1 MLTHA
6 LNRFQLTTFVVMN
19 KPIKWILILMC
30 GSMLLLTGLQF
41 YWNYQNYLVTI
52 RNFKTDVNAALKDAV
67 EKEKTARVIEINDK
81 IKLFLADSTFIKINI
96 RYSKIYDQSIF
107 SISDVKPLF
116 KNLKSFDI
124 SFSEFQH
131 KKIEHITP
139 KLKNY
144 FINRYVDK
152 TLGKSIRAGYFY
164 YDTQRLGDTL
174 GKIFAENKLNLTRL
188 THVYQRELVKR
199 DITAAFRILT
209 HDNKTDLP
217 PFITLKYNASLQEP
231 DELVFASFP
240 TPNVFFITR
249 MKWVIISSFL
259 LIGITLFCFYYTV
272 KTLFNQHKLV
282 AIKNQFISNMT
293 HEINTPLSSI
303 QVTAEALKQFHY
315 DEETREKYLDIILYQ
330 TKKLNGLSEEILENA
345 KFETLTFTMDE
356 EIDLNQLISNLI
368 DDLKLKENVI
378 FSNQENFIIKGN
390 QTHLSRAIANVLENA
405 FKYNDTSQ
413 PNIEIKLTKNQKEI
427 KLFISDN
434 GPGIADEFKEKIF
447 EQFYRIPTGNI
458 HNTKGYGLGLSYVKK
473 VISQHKG
480 TITVTDNQP
489 KGSIFCI
496 KFTS

>member
-1 MLTHA
+1 
-6 LNRFQLTTFVVMN
+6 
-19 KPIKWILILMC
+19 
-30 GSMLLLTGLQF
+30 MLLLTGLQF
-41 YWNYQNYLVTI
+41 YWNYQNYLITV
-52 RNFKTDVNAALKDAV
+52 RNFKTDINAALKDAV
-67 EKEKTARVIEINDK
+67 EKEKTARVVEINYK
-81 IKLFLADSTFIKINI
+81 IKRFLADSTFIKIDI
-96 RYSKIYDQSIF
+96 RYNKIYDQSIF

-124 SFSEFQH
+124 SFADFQQ

-174 GKIFAENKLNLTRL
+174 SKIFDENKLNLTRL
-188 THVYQRELVKR
+188 THVYQLELIKR
-199 DITAAFRILT
+199 DITAGFRILT
-209 HDNKTDLP
+209 KHNKTNLT
-217 PFITLKYNASLQEP
+217 PFITLKYNASLKEP

-240 TPNVFFITR
+240 TPNVFFIIR
-249 MKWVIISSFL
+249 MKWVIVSSLL
-259 LIGITLFCFYYTV
+259 LICITLFCFYYTV

-303 QVTAEALKQFHY
+303 QVTAEALKQFNL

-330 TKKLNGLSEEILENA
+330 TKRLNGLSEEILENA
-345 KFETLTFTMDE
+345 KLEALIFTRDE
-356 EIDLNQLISNLI
+356 EIDLNQLIPTLI
-368 DDLKLKENVI
+368 EDLKLKESVI
-378 FSNQENFIIKGN
+378 FEYQSNQENSIIRGN
-390 QTHLSRAIANVLENA
+390 QTQLSRAIANVLENA
-405 FKYNDTSQ
+405 FKYNHTNK
-413 PNIEIKLTKNQKEI
+413 PNIKIKITKNQKEV

-458 HNTKGYGLGLSYVKK
+458 HDIKGYGLGLSYVKK
-473 VISQHKG
+473 VILQHKG
-480 TITVTDNQP
+480 TISVIDNQP

-496 KFTS
+496 KFTN